1 MLTVFLAYSK
11 QDQPLAGEL
20 AGFLEGGADVR
31 AFLDEGE
38 IVPGETLLSKTQEG
52 LMAEAILVLLSPD
65 SVPARW
71 AREEWSPVF
80 WDQPKEAGV
89 GLATV
94 LCRECRF
101 PELLRRRRHF
111 DLTQDRLEGFR
122 AIKRWL
128 LSLRPAIEE
137 RAFVPGRTAPFAG
150 REAELE
156 ALRRALGDR
165 PGCAVLTGRVA
176 GTGKTTLAL
185 EFAQRNQE
193 DFEGICWLGCCR
205 RSAAGVA
212 GDLAAQLNLRLE
224 GDLEANLAELRR
236 FCAQRRL
243 LVVLDDLEDEVL
255 LEMIPGGK
263 ASVLITSR
271 RRDLTGPVAGDFI
284 DLAPLP
290 GTHLIQEAIAAI
302 GEQERR
308 LLAAIGACAPGGFR
322 PALAAEAAGLDA
334 RAASAALEGLL
345 SRSVVLE
352 LNERGPRYFLA
363 SLVRQAIEPAA
374 YAHARTVCQQFARW
388 SRSPSGC
395 EVDLPDLQ
403 QALIWALSREGD
415 EEAWTLAC
423 DLAWRG
429 FAFATRERRVAEAF
443 ELMEQL
449 SRAAE
454 HRADRGTSERCS
466 REQVW
471 LLEGWGRHQEARRLD
486 QHCRVNYQG
495 QMCFDFGAD

>member
-1 MLTVFLAYSK
+1 MLSVFLAHSK

-20 AGFLEGGADVR
+20 AEFLERGAGVR
-31 AFLDEGE
+31 VFIEEGE
-38 IVPGETLLSKTQEG
+38 IDPEATLLSKTQEG
-52 LMAEAILVLLSPD
+52 LMADVILVLLSPD
-65 SVPARW
+65 SVPSRW
-71 AREEWSPVF
+71 AREEWGPVF
-80 WDQPKEAGV
+80 WDQPKEQGV
-89 GLATV
+89 ELATV

-101 PELLRRRRHF
+101 PELLRKRRHF
-111 DLTQDRLEGFR
+111 DLAHNRLEGFR
-122 AIKRWL
+122 AIKQWL
-128 LSLRPAIEE
+128 LSLRPAAGEP
-137 RAFVPGRTAPFAG
+137 AFVPARTVPFVG
-150 REAELE
+150 RETELE

-165 PGCAVLTGRVA
+165 PGRAVLTGPVA
-176 GTGKTTLAL
+176 GAGKTTLAL
-185 EFAQRNQE
+185 EFARRTQR
-193 DFEGICWLGCCR
+193 DFEAICWAGCRR
-205 RSAAGVA
+205 RSAAGIA
-212 GDLAAQLNLRLE
+212 GDLAAQLDLRLE
-224 GDLEANLAELRR
+224 GDLEANLAELRG

-243 LVVLDDLEDEVL
+243 LVVLDDLEDDVL
-255 LEMIPGGK
+255 LDMIPAGK

-271 RRDLTGPVAGDFI
+271 RRDLTGSVAGDFI

-308 LLAAIGACAPGGFR
+308 LLAAMGACAPGGFR
-322 PALAAEAAGLDA
+322 LALAAEAAGLDA

-352 LNERGPRYFLA
+352 LNERGPRYFLP

-374 YAHARTVCQQFARW
+374 HAHARTVCQQFARW
-388 SRSPSGC
+388 SRNPSGC
-395 EVDLPDLQ
+395 EADLPDLQ

-415 EEAWTLAC
+415 EETWTLAC

-429 FAFATRERRVAEAF
+429 FAFSARERRVAEAF

-454 HRADRGTSERCS
+454 QRADRGTLERCS

-486 QHCRVNYQG
+486 QHRRVNYQD